1 MIFTDSRY
9 AKGKLASLYR
19 YSTSQSV
26 PTVFRVFPSQT
37 SDYFLYEWKE
47 TDRIDQVSKSFLGST
62 AKWWKIMDFNPEVLD
77 PFTIPTGTL
86 LRIPNV
92 G

>member
-9 AKGKLASLYR
+9 AKGKLVSLFR
-19 YSTSQSV
+19 PSLNQSV
-26 PTVFRVFPSQT
+26 PTVLRVFPTLT
-37 SDYFLYEWKE
+37 SDYFIYEWRE
-47 TDRIDQVSKSFLGST
+47 TDRIDQVAKMFMGST
-62 AKWWKIMDFNPEVLD
+62 AKWWKIMDFNPEVID